1 MAEFFDRATAD
12 DRHHDVFARAMSLAQ
27 DTALREK
34 RRALGRSLAAGVM
47 GDDARIDEE
56 LLFMRAVQD
65 IDGMRIR
72 LLERM
77 ATVSIQ
83 PPGWSVRVIAEADPG
98 LAGSARALIGTL
110 ELHGL
115 IARAVPTA
123 PIRGVGAGQANYY
136 ITEQG
141 REFLKRLPENPD

>member
-1 MAEFFDRATAD
+1 MLPRLFSTSADEAGLQVAEFFDRPL
-12 DRHHDVFARAMSLAQ
+12 RRPPPRAVCPGHEPRAGYC
-27 DTALREK
+27 APGE

-98 LAGSARALIGTL
+98 LAGG
-110 ELHGL
+110 
-115 IARAVPTA
+115 
-123 PIRGVGAGQANYY
+123 GVH
-136 ITEQG
+136 
-141 REFLKRLPENPD
+141 